1 MASKDPKMSKRAA
14 VGKRKHATLTI
25 SQKLQINSRLEC
37 GTNCSVVTA
46 SYNTGLPTIYD
57 IQKQEDQLRS
67 YSIKQQCTMPSK
79 ETHIETT

>member
-57 IQKQEDQLRS
+57 IQKQEDQL
-67 YSIKQQCTMPSK
+67 
-79 ETHIETT
+79 